1 MLSPDV
7 LEAQQAIE
15 LPAREMLRRRRG
27 GGGVGTA
34 SGGDASNN
42 LGAGNVQG
50 DVNNTGGENINLALA
65 ALIVG

>member
-1 MLSPDV
+1 MLSPEV

-15 LPAREMLRRRRG
+15 LPAREMLRRRRN
-27 GGGVGTA
+27 GGVGTA

-42 LGAGNVQG
+42 LGAGNEQG
-50 DVNNTGGENINLALA
+50 NVNNTGGENINLALA